1 MAQTNSRFFSVMAVG
16 EEPQK
21 MMEKYGADYEVEPY
35 VKYKYL
41 DAKKYQQASIK
52 TLEKLLNEADKIG
65 IPPTTQETLKTRLEE
80 LKKQSS
86 FEYYRQLTDGM
97 YYDEDGNAL
106 STENPNAHFN
116 TCRVGRNFSMPL
128 LLKNGMEAYSA
139 HVSEVD
145 WESMIHTNTSVYE
158 AAWEMVMEGKTPSNP
173 EEEAIYNAM
182 KDKEAYFSK
191 FKSEEEYVNY
201 STSYW
206 NYAFVDKNG
215 WIDVDIFEGD
225 ETEWVSTFYDR
236 FIKNLDPNELITIF
250 ECSINN
256 G

>member
-21 MMEKYGADYEVEPY
+21 MMEKYGTDYEVEPY

-41 DAKKYQQASIK
+41 EAKKYQQASIK

-145 WESMIHTNTSVYE
+145 WESMTRTNTSVYE
-158 AAWEMVMEGKTPSNP
+158 AAWEMVMEGKTPSNL

-206 NYAFVDKNG
+206 NYAFVDKDG
-215 WIDVDIFEGD
+215 WVDVDSFNGD

-236 FIKNLDPNELITIF
+236 FIKNLDPNALVTIF